1 MLRKRKNS
9 LALMA
14 LMVIFVFLTVSCKD
28 REIEK
33 GSGKDGQRPEL
44 LIYCGI
50 TMVSP
55 VMEIIKIIEQ
65 EQKCTIKLTY
75 GGSLHL
81 KQSIATNK
89 QGDLYFPGN
98 DSFLTSM
105 LEDGT
110 VVDTVEVGFNKAVI
124 MVQKGNPKKIDSDL
138 HRFADPQYGIVIGA
152 QKSGSIGRETK
163 RIFTKAGIY
172 EQVLENAL
180 YLSTDSKGLS
190 RAIRNR
196 DADMV
201 INWQATAYFDKNRA
215 FIDVIPIDEQYVD
228 RRNLVLGLLN
238 YSKHKEIARRFME
251 YTVSPQ
257 GQEIFKRYG
266 FVD

>member
-1 MLRKRKNS
+1 MKTGKTII
-9 LALMA
+9 ALLV
-14 LMVIFVFLTVSCKD
+14 LMMFLVLNVSCKNQQS
-28 REIEK
+28 EQATEPEK
-33 GSGKDGQRPEL
+33 ERPEL

-55 VMEIIKIIEQ
+55 IMEIIKVIEK
-65 EQKCTIKLTY
+65 ERDCSIKVTY

-81 KQSIATNK
+81 KQSIAANK

-110 VVDTVEVGFNKAVI
+110 VTDTAHLGYNKAII
-124 MVQKGNPKKIDSDL
+124 MVQKGNPKNIDGDL
-138 HRFADPQYGIVIGA
+138 QRFTDPGYSVVIGA
-152 QKSGSIGRETK
+152 QKSGSIGRESKKILT
-163 RIFTKAGIY
+163 RVGIY
-172 EQVLENAL
+172 EQVIENAL

-190 RAIRNR
+190 RAIRNQ

-201 INWQATAYFDKNRA
+201 INWNAAA
-215 FIDVIPIDEQYVD
+215 FLKDNVPYIDVVPISEEYATK
-228 RRNLVLGLLN
+228 RNLVLGLLK
-238 YSKHKEIARRFME
+238 YSQHRDIAARFME
-251 YTVSPQ
+251 YAASEP